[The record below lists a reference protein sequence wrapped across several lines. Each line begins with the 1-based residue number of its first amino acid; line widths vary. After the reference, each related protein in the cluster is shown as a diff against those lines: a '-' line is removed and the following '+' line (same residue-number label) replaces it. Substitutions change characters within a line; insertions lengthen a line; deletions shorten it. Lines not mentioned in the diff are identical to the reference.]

1 MNMQSHIKNVSR
13 TAMYHLYNISKIK
26 RYLGQ
31 SSTEQIIHAL
41 VTYRMDYCNSVLV
54 GQSTSALAPLQR
66 VQNAAARLLT
76 NGRKFDHITPAL
88 MQLHWLPVKHR
99 LIFKVCLLIFKCL
112 HESAPSYLSDLLDV
126 RIPGRFTRSALDSSR
141 LSCPKTRLS
150 SAGERMF
157 SVAGPRLWNQLG
169 VRLRECRNVESFKT
183 GLKTHLFKQ
192 AFLAS

>member
-1 MNMQSHIKNVSR
+1 MGVIFDNKINMQFHIKNVSR
-13 TAMYHLYNISKIK
+13 AAMYHLYNISKIK

-31 SSTEQIIHAL
+31 SATEQIIHAL
-41 VTYRMDYCNSVLV
+41 VTSRMDYCNSVLV

-99 LIFKVCLLIFKCL
+99 VIYKVCLLIFKCL

-126 RIPGRFTRSALDSSR
+126 RIPGRFTRSALDSSI
-141 LSCPKTRLS
+141 
-150 SAGERMF
+150 GF
-157 SVAGPRLWNQLG
+157 SVPKLGCLLLVRGCFLWLVPVCG
-169 VRLRECRNVESFKT
+169 TSLEFVLESVEM
-183 GLKTHLFKQ
+183 
-192 AFLAS
+192 